1 MAPGRP
7 RGQRNVN
14 VNQGEQAPLNEQ
26 VPHDNNAPVDEEV
39 QVEVPVVDVNAAL
52 AQMSNAIAMQAGRN
66 APNQAPRIRDFT
78 RMNPPEFYGSKPNED
93 PQDFIEEIYKIVD
106 IMGVA
111 TSVKAELA
119 AYQLKGI
126 AQIWFNQWKAS
137 RALDDGPITWE
148 DFKVAF
154 LDHYFPMELREAK
167 MREFLNLKQGGM
179 SVRDYVLRFSK
190 LSKYAPT
197 MMEDPR
203 VKMGQF
209 VSGLGDTVG
218 SEGQAALLHKEMDL
232 SRLMT
237 YVEQVE
243 DRKHRERRM
252 RELKRPRVDGGFN
265 KNVKNNQ
272 GGGQRAN
279 VPYKGKGKQK
289 VHNNQDL
296 ITCAKCGKNH
306 KGECLLGMGVC
317 YRCGKPGHHIR
328 DCRVKDPN
336 PQAQGAPKGQAA
348 PIVQGGQGQPRG
360 GQAPRN
366 NRFYALHG
374 RQEVEDTPD
383 VVTGMLQVFNFDVYA
398 LLDPGANLSFV
409 SPYISMKFSIDP
421 AILLEP
427 YSVNNLVGESIV
439 ASRVFRGC
447 PISILHRVIPCD
459 LVELEMVDLNIID
472 RKSVV

>member
-1 MAPGRP
+1 
-7 RGQRNVN
+7 
-14 VNQGEQAPLNEQ
+14 
-26 VPHDNNAPVDEEV
+26 
-39 QVEVPVVDVNAAL
+39 
-52 AQMSNAIAMQAGRN
+52 
-66 APNQAPRIRDFT
+66 
-78 RMNPPEFYGSKPNED
+78 
-93 PQDFIEEIYKIVD
+93 
-106 IMGVA
+106 
-111 TSVKAELA
+111 
-119 AYQLKGI
+119 LKVI

-137 RALDDGPITWE
+137 RALDDAPITWE

-154 LDHYFPMELREAK
+154 LDHYFPMELRESK

-190 LSKYAPT
+190 FSKYAPS

-265 KNVKNNQ
+265 KNVKGNQ

-279 VPYKGKGKQK
+279 VPYQGKGKQN
-289 VHNNQDL
+289 VHNDQGNPP
-296 ITCAKCGKNH
+296 CAKCGKTH
-306 KGECLLGMGVC
+306 KGECLRGSDAC
-317 YRCGKPGHHIR
+317 YRCGKPSHMAR

-336 PQAQGAPKGQAA
+336 PQAQGAPKGKVA
-348 PIVQGGQGQPRG
+348 PNVQGGQGQPRG
-360 GQAPRN
+360 SQAPRN

-374 RQEVEDTPD
+374 RQEVEEDPN
-383 VVTGMLQVFNFDVYA
+383 VVTGILQVFHFDVYP
-398 LLDPGANLSFV
+398 LLD
-409 SPYISMKFSIDP
+409 
-421 AILLEP
+421 
-427 YSVNNLVGESIV
+427 
-439 ASRVFRGC
+439 
-447 PISILHRVIPCD
+447 
-459 LVELEMVDLNIID
+459 
-472 RKSVV
+472 